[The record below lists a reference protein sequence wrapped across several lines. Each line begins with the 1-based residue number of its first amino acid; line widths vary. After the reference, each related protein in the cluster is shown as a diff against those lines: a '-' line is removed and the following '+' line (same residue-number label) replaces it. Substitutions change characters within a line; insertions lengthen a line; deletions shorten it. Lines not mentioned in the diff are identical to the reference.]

1 MTTEDDKP
9 TILDKAKDLAID
21 IKDKVA
27 GFVGDNEDKIH
38 GAVDKTGEFI
48 DEKVTKGRFTEKI
61 DKAQEATKNAVHKI
75 ADTGGSDGDGEADA
89 PTADSTEAAP
99 ADEAEAAP
107 PPADPA
113 P

>member
-9 TILDKAKDLAID
+9 TTILDKAKDLAID
-21 IKDKVA
+21 LKDKVA
-27 GFVGDNEDKIH
+27 GFVGDNEEKIH

-75 ADTGGSDGDGEADA
+75 ADSGGPDDPGS
-89 PTADSTEAAP
+89 EAAEP
-99 ADEAEAAP
+99 AEPEP
-107 PPADPA
+107 EPEPES
-113 P
+113 

>member
-9 TILDKAKDLAID
+9 TIIDKAKDLAID

-27 GFVGDNEDKIH
+27 GFVGDNEEKIH

-61 DKAQEATKNAVHKI
+61 DKAQEATKSAVHKI
-75 ADTGGSDGDGEADA
+75 ADSGGSDADGDADADA
-89 PTADSTEAAP
+89 PTAEAAP

-107 PPADPA
+107 PPAEPA